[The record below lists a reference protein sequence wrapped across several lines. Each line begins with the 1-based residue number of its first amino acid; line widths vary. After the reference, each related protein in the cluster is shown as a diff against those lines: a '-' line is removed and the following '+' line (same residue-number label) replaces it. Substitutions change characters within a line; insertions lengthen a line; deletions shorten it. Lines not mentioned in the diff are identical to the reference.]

1 MLISTRGGRYALWVL
16 IDMADHQAD
25 GYLPLKEVAQ
35 RQEIS
40 EKYLETIYYLQAV
53 EAASQHC
60 RFRRHD

>member
-1 MLISTRGGRYALWVL
+1 MLISTRERYALRVL
-16 IDMADHQAD
+16 IDMTEQQAD

-40 EKYLETIYYLQAV
+40 EKYMKTIYYLQAV

-60 RFRRHD
+60 RSRRHD